1 MENES
6 TDELMQLIEES
17 WYWST
22 INDIVD
28 IFDKYGM
35 DNVLADVGNM
45 KIQREEA
52 KSKDIDND
60 CLFVCFCLNHH
71 QGVT

>member
-52 KSKDIDND
+52 KTSKLEED
-60 CLFVCFCLNHH
+60 L
-71 QGVT
+71 

>member
-52 KSKDIDND
+52 KGNKLEEDI
-60 CLFVCFCLNHH
+60 
-71 QGVT
+71 

>member
-28 IFDKYGM
+28 LFDKYGM

-52 KSKDIDND
+52 KGNKLEEDI
-60 CLFVCFCLNHH
+60 
-71 QGVT
+71 

>member
-6 TDELMQLIEES
+6 QEELMQLIEES

-45 KIQREEA
+45 KIQREE
-52 KSKDIDND
+52 SKIKPLEEDI
-60 CLFVCFCLNHH
+60 
-71 QGVT
+71 

>member
-1 MENES
+1 MENDSQE
-6 TDELMQLIEES
+6 ELMQLIEES

-45 KIQREEA
+45 KIQRDES
-52 KSKDIDND
+52 KSKPLEED
-60 CLFVCFCLNHH
+60 C
-71 QGVT
+71 

>member
-45 KIQREEA
+45 KIQRDEA
-52 KSKDIDND
+52 KINKLEED
-60 CLFVCFCLNHH
+60 L
-71 QGVT
+71 

>member
-6 TDELMQLIEES
+6 TDELMQMIEES

-52 KSKDIDND
+52 KTNKLEED
-60 CLFVCFCLNHH
+60 L
-71 QGVT
+71 

>member
-1 MENES
+1 MEN
-6 TDELMQLIEES
+6 DDQNELMQLIEES

-35 DNVLADVGNM
+35 DNVLIDVGNM
-45 KIQREEA
+45 KIQREE
-52 KSKDIDND
+52 SKIKPLEED
-60 CLFVCFCLNHH
+60 C
-71 QGVT
+71 

>member
-1 MENES
+1 LSYINFKDKGETMENDS

-28 IFDKYGM
+28 MFDKYGM

-45 KIQREEA
+45 KIQRDEA
-52 KSKDIDND
+52 KINKLEED
-60 CLFVCFCLNHH
+60 L
-71 QGVT
+71 

>member
-52 KSKDIDND
+52 KGNKLEED
-60 CLFVCFCLNHH
+60 L
-71 QGVT
+71 

>member
-28 IFDKYGM
+28 MFDKYGM

-45 KIQREEA
+45 KIQRDEA
-52 KSKDIDND
+52 KINKLEED
-60 CLFVCFCLNHH
+60 L
-71 QGVT
+71 

>member
-1 MENES
+1 MENDS

-28 IFDKYGM
+28 MFDKYGM

-52 KSKDIDND
+52 KINKLEED
-60 CLFVCFCLNHH
+60 L
-71 QGVT
+71 

>member
-28 IFDKYGM
+28 MFDKYGM

-52 KSKDIDND
+52 KSNKLEED
-60 CLFVCFCLNHH
+60 L
-71 QGVT
+71 

>member
-52 KSKDIDND
+52 KIKKLEEDI
-60 CLFVCFCLNHH
+60 
-71 QGVT
+71 

>member
-35 DNVLADVGNM
+35 DNVLTDVGNM

-52 KSKDIDND
+52 KSNKLEEDI
-60 CLFVCFCLNHH
+60 
-71 QGVT
+71 

>member
-52 KSKDIDND
+52 KNNKLEEDI
-60 CLFVCFCLNHH
+60 
-71 QGVT
+71 

>member
-52 KSKDIDND
+52 KSNKLEEDI
-60 CLFVCFCLNHH
+60 
-71 QGVT
+71 

>member
-52 KSKDIDND
+52 KINKLEED
-60 CLFVCFCLNHH
+60 L
-71 QGVT
+71 

>member
-1 MENES
+1 MENDSQE
-6 TDELMQLIEES
+6 ELMQLIEES

-28 IFDKYGM
+28 MFDKYGM

-45 KIQREEA
+45 KIQREE
-52 KSKDIDND
+52 SKIKPLEED
-60 CLFVCFCLNHH
+60 C
-71 QGVT
+71 

>member
-6 TDELMQLIEES
+6 QEELMQLIEES

-28 IFDKYGM
+28 LFDKYGM

-52 KSKDIDND
+52 KSSKLEEDI
-60 CLFVCFCLNHH
+60 
-71 QGVT
+71 

>member
-28 IFDKYGM
+28 MFDKYGM

-52 KSKDIDND
+52 KINKLEEDI
-60 CLFVCFCLNHH
+60 
-71 QGVT
+71 

>member
-52 KSKDIDND
+52 KTNKLEEDI
-60 CLFVCFCLNHH
+60 
-71 QGVT
+71 

>member
-6 TDELMQLIEES
+6 QDEVMQLIEES

-28 IFDKYGM
+28 MFDKYGM

-45 KIQREEA
+45 KIQREE
-52 KSKDIDND
+52 SKIKPLEED
-60 CLFVCFCLNHH
+60 C
-71 QGVT
+71 

>member
-6 TDELMQLIEES
+6 QEELMQLIEES

-35 DNVLADVGNM
+35 DNVLTDVGNM
-45 KIQREEA
+45 KIQREE
-52 KSKDIDND
+52 SKIKPLEED
-60 CLFVCFCLNHH
+60 C
-71 QGVT
+71 

>member
-1 MENES
+1 MENDS

-45 KIQREEA
+45 KIQRDEA
-52 KSKDIDND
+52 KINKLEED
-60 CLFVCFCLNHH
+60 L
-71 QGVT
+71 

>member
-1 MENES
+1 
-6 TDELMQLIEES
+6 
-17 WYWST
+17 
-22 INDIVD
+22 VD

-52 KSKDIDND
+52 KSNKLEEDI
-60 CLFVCFCLNHH
+60 
-71 QGVT
+71 

>member
-1 MENES
+1 MEKDSQE
-6 TDELMQLIEES
+6 ELMQLIEES

-45 KIQREEA
+45 KIQRDESKIKPLEE
-52 KSKDIDND
+52 D
-60 CLFVCFCLNHH
+60 C
-71 QGVT
+71 

>member
-6 TDELMQLIEES
+6 QEELMQLIEES

-45 KIQREEA
+45 KIQREE
-52 KSKDIDND
+52 SKIKPLEED
-60 CLFVCFCLNHH
+60 C
-71 QGVT
+71 

>member
-1 MENES
+1 LSYINFKDKGVTMENES

-52 KSKDIDND
+52 KSNKLEEDI
-60 CLFVCFCLNHH
+60 
-71 QGVT
+71 

>member
-1 MENES
+1 MENENQE
-6 TDELMQLIEES
+6 ELMQLIEES

-35 DNVLADVGNM
+35 DNVLTDVGNM
-45 KIQREEA
+45 KIQREE
-52 KSKDIDND
+52 SKIKPLEED
-60 CLFVCFCLNHH
+60 C
-71 QGVT
+71 

>member
-1 MENES
+1 MENDS

-28 IFDKYGM
+28 MFDKYGM

-45 KIQREEA
+45 KIQRDEA
-52 KSKDIDND
+52 KINKLEED
-60 CLFVCFCLNHH
+60 L
-71 QGVT
+71 

>member
-6 TDELMQLIEES
+6 QEELMQLIEES

-52 KSKDIDND
+52 KSKDID
-60 CLFVCFCLNHH
+60 
-71 QGVT
+71 Q

>member
-28 IFDKYGM
+28 MFDKYGM

-45 KIQREEA
+45 KIQREE
-52 KSKDIDND
+52 SKIKPLEED
-60 CLFVCFCLNHH
+60 C
-71 QGVT
+71 

>member
-1 MENES
+1 MENENS
-6 TDELMQLIEES
+6 EELMQLIEES

-28 IFDKYGM
+28 MFDKYGM

-45 KIQREEA
+45 KIQREE
-52 KSKDIDND
+52 SKIKPLEED
-60 CLFVCFCLNHH
+60 C
-71 QGVT
+71 

>member
-1 MENES
+1 MENDSQE
-6 TDELMQLIEES
+6 ELMQLIEES

-28 IFDKYGM
+28 LFDKYGM

-45 KIQREEA
+45 KIQREE
-52 KSKDIDND
+52 SKIKPLEED
-60 CLFVCFCLNHH
+60 C
-71 QGVT
+71 

>member
-28 IFDKYGM
+28 MFDKYGM

-52 KSKDIDND
+52 KGNKLEEDI
-60 CLFVCFCLNHH
+60 
-71 QGVT
+71 

>member
-28 IFDKYGM
+28 MFDKYGM

-52 KSKDIDND
+52 KINKLEED
-60 CLFVCFCLNHH
+60 L
-71 QGVT
+71 

>member
-6 TDELMQLIEES
+6 QEELMQLIEES

-22 INDIVD
+22 INDMVD
-28 IFDKYGM
+28 MFDKYGM
-35 DNVLADVGNM
+35 DSVLADVGNM

-52 KSKDIDND
+52 KIKPLEDE
-60 CLFVCFCLNHH
+60 
-71 QGVT
+71 